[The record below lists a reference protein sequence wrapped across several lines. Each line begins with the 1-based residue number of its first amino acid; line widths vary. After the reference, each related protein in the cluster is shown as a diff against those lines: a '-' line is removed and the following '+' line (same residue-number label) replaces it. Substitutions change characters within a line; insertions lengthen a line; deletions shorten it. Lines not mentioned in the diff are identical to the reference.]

1 MMTKRE
7 KIVVSA
13 YTGVLMC
20 NFDDLHKYIEELF
33 GRPVWTHE
41 IANEKVQAEIKE
53 KSKVEFLKIC
63 GGDDNRKEKPIY
75 THCDAE
81 LNAKVAELMDDYAK
95 LVEKAKSFGF
105 DIRLYDTS
113 NTLELYYNDDYP
125 DTLLVD
131 KHLSSIEREEGQ

>member
-13 YTGVLMC
+13 YTGILMC
-20 NFDDLHKYIEELF
+20 SFDDLHKYIEELF

-41 IANEKVQAEIKE
+41 MAHEKTQAEIKE
-53 KSKVEFLKIC
+53 KSKAEFLKIC
-63 GGDDNRKEKPIY
+63 GDNNDYGDKPIY
-75 THCDAE
+75 THCSEE
-81 LNAKVAELMDDYAK
+81 LNNMVAELMDDYAK
-95 LVEKAKSFGF
+95 LVAKAKSFGL
-105 DIRLYDTS
+105 DIRLYNMS

-131 KHLSSIEREEGQ
+131 KDLSSIEREEG